1 MVVMIDRDDPA
12 PSADAGRMPRA
23 PRQRVMLSAV
33 IERFGGGPATQHRI
47 RDLSS
52 GGARIDQ
59 AEDLHPGATVLVS
72 VGALA
77 AVGATVSWV
86 RDGTAG
92 LQFAE
97 QIDPEAAR
105 AKAAIAPRAKDAGV
119 AREGLKAG
127 WLPNLSNPYARR

>member
-1 MVVMIDRDDPA
+1 MIDRDDPN
-12 PSADAGRMPRA
+12 SGADAGRLPRA
-23 PRQRVMLSAV
+23 PRQRVMLNAT

-59 AEDLHPGATVLVS
+59 AGDLRVGATVLVS

-105 AKAAIAPRAKDAGV
+105 AKAAIAPRPKDAG
-119 AREGLKAG
+119 ATREGPKVG
-127 WLPNLSNPYARR
+127 WIPNLSNPYARR

>member
-1 MVVMIDRDDPA
+1 MIDRDDPV
-12 PSADAGRMPRA
+12 PPADAGRMPRA
-23 PRQRVMLSAV
+23 PRQRVMLNAV

-59 AEDLHPGATVLVS
+59 AEDLSPGATVLVS

-97 QIDPEAAR
+97 QIDLEAAR
-105 AKAAIAPRAKDAGV
+105 AKAAIAPRTRRNMPV
-119 AREGLKAG
+119 REGPKVG
-127 WLPNLSNPYARR
+127 WIPNLDDPYTRR

>member
-1 MVVMIDRDDPA
+1 MIDRDDPD
-12 PSADAGRMPRA
+12 PGAGAGLVPRA
-23 PRQRVMLSAV
+23 PRQRVMLNAV
-33 IERFGGGPATQHRI
+33 IEQFGAGPATQHRI

-59 AEDLHPGATVLVS
+59 AGDLRAGSTVLVS

-105 AKAAIAPRAKDAGV
+105 AKAAIAPRAKDA
-119 AREGLKAG
+119 AATREGPKVG
-127 WLPNLSNPYARR
+127 WIPNLNNPYARR